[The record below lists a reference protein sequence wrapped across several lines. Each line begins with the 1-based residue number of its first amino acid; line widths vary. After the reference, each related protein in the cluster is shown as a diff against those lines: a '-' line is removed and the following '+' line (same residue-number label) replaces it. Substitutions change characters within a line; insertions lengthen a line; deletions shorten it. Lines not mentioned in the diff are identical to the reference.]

1 MARNGNQGSA
11 QQPTP
16 QPRRQPQMAP
26 DVRADFE
33 NAALKIATEFEYNL
47 NDLKS
52 TYEAK
57 PESLKQA
64 FDTMSQAKSDRQSW
78 IGWTV
83 GWTVAGALTGGLLF
97 LAAAYTGYCAYEDH
111 QKVQNVGCPHENF
124 RRKLN
129 VLFS

>member
-83 GWTVAGALTGGLLF
+83 GWTVAGALT
-97 LAAAYTGYCAYEDH
+97 
-111 QKVQNVGCPHENF
+111 VGVKRSVCSEAVDNKNNYYRHIITRVIKGRDN
-124 RRKLN
+124 
-129 VLFS
+129 